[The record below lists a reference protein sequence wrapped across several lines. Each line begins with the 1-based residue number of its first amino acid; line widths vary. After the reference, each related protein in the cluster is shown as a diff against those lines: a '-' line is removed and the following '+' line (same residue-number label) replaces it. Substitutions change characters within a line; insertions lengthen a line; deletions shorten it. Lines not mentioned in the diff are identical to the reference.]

1 MYLHTY
7 RGQQFDI
14 SVTFENYISFTVVDR
29 ISLSLYSKVRGA
41 VFHFDTKVLGAV
53 FHSDKYN

>member
-7 RGQQFDI
+7 RGQPFDI
-14 SVTFENYISFTVVDR
+14 SVSFENDISFTVVDR

-41 VFHFDTKVLGAV
+41 VFHFDTKVRGAV
-53 FHSDKYN
+53 FHFV